1 MSLMRKKFKIVVYLA
16 LLTLIA
22 CESQQHILVT
32 VIDEDTELALD
43 SVFVQVDA
51 GKNGNYNK
59 NSAEGFTNDSGEY
72 ETYMMIGCSFGCY
85 DIQMTYT
92 KPGYKKLIQL
102 NNTTGKISL
111 EKEQK

>member
-1 MSLMRKKFKIVVYLA
+1 MKTFFMIIASLSMLA
-16 LLTLIA
+16 FIA

-32 VIDEDTELALD
+32 VIDEDTEQALD

-51 GKNGNYNK
+51 GKNGNYNM
-59 NSAEGFTNDSGEY
+59 NSAEGFTNESGEY

-92 KPGYKKLIQL
+92 KPGYKELIQL